1 MAGLDADQLRT
12 LAQAAMAGDEEAWAG
27 WMQDRL
33 ADVLDGEDAAF
44 IAACDPQTILALLDE
59 RDRLRGALEQIG
71 YYPDG
76 SHPGTIAAHI
86 ARAALEGL

>member
-1 MAGLDADQLRT
+1 MDTARLRR
-12 LAQAAMAGDEEAWAG
+12 LAQAAAAGDEEAWFG

-33 ADVLDGEDAAF
+33 GDLLDVDDAAW

-76 SHPGTIAAHI
+76 SHPVTIAAHI
-86 ARAALEGL
+86 ARHALEGV